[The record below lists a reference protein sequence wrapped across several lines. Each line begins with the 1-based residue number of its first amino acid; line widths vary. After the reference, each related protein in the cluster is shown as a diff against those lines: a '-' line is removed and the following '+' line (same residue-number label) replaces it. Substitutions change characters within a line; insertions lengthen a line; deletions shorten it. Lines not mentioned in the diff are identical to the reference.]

1 MQKRASAKKRGQKG
15 PLYRLLDAA
24 KFLNFRSL
32 SLTPYL
38 YFRNDEEVV
47 SIEIM
52 ISKFVVSLMK
62 ECLNLANSLELDY
75 LVHNASVYLWNY
87 AQKLLISS
95 NFEFIPMMFR
105 DAFEILTD
113 GKTELAPDLVI
124 HMATAL
130 ANSPLVEKEETMTS
144 ETSIS
149 GAYNNPFLWKFLPKS
164 CTIENIRAFV
174 R

>member
-1 MQKRASAKKRGQKG
+1 M
-15 PLYRLLDAA
+15 
-24 KFLNFRSL
+24 
-32 SLTPYL
+32 TPYL

-130 ANSPLVEKEETMTS
+130 ANSPLIEKEETMTS

-149 GAYNNPFLWKFLPKS
+149 GA
-164 CTIENIRAFV
+164 
-174 R
+174 